1 MDDKELFIN
10 KHESAPLFEIED
22 FSCPPSS
29 KSFYFYSEDGKK
41 LRIALWNVNSS
52 KGTILLQSG
61 RTEFI
66 EKYYEVIEA
75 FISRGF
81 CVALMDWRGQGLS
94 ERTNKNVRLGHIDSF
109 KQYDRDLELTIE
121 KIYVNLCPKPWI
133 GFGHSMGGCLIISN
147 LLKSIDTYD
156 AIILSAPML
165 SMKVNRLVKFLT
177 KMICSLFPGIK
188 RFPIAKPT
196 WDEEKGWK
204 EEEFINNNLTSDKYR
219 FERNYRLISKEP
231 NLGVRGI
238 SIGWAYEAIK
248 RTDQFKRVDWK
259 NKIPKPTLLLSAKN
273 DNLVDANINEILLS
287 PIPNVSIVSINGKH
301 ELFMEEDHIREE
313 AWRAVDVFLKNN
325 FS

>member
-22 FSCPPSS
+22 FPCPPSS

-41 LRIALWNVNSS
+41 LRVALWNLKSP

-75 FISRGF
+75 FIKRGF

-94 ERTNKNVRLGHIDSF
+94 ERVNKNVRLGHIDSF

-121 KIYVNLCPKPWI
+121 KIYAILCPKPWI
-133 GFGHSMGGCLIISN
+133 GFGHSMGGCLMVSN
-147 LLKSIDTYD
+147 LLNARNNYD
-156 AIILSAPML
+156 AMILSAPML
-165 SMKVNRLVKFLT
+165 SMKVNKLVGFVT
-177 KMICSLFPGIK
+177 KTIVSIFPGIK
-188 RFPIAKPT
+188 EFPISKPT
-196 WDEEKGWK
+196 WDESKGWK
-204 EEEFINNNLTSDKYR
+204 EEEFNNNNLTNDKYR
-219 FERNYRLISKEP
+219 FERNFRLISKEP

-248 RTDQFKRVDWK
+248 RTDHFKNVDWK
-259 NKIPKPTLLLSAKN
+259 KKISIPTLLLSAKD
-273 DNLVDANINEILLS
+273 DNLVDTNMNEIFLS
-287 PIPNVSIVSINGKH
+287 SIPNVYTVSIKGKH
-301 ELFMEEDHIREE
+301 ELFMEEDHIRKE

>member
-1 MDDKELFIN
+1 
-10 KHESAPLFEIED
+10 
-22 FSCPPSS
+22 
-29 KSFYFYSEDGKK
+29 
-41 LRIALWNVNSS
+41 
-52 KGTILLQSG
+52 
-61 RTEFI
+61 
-66 EKYYEVIEA
+66 
-75 FISRGF
+75 
-81 CVALMDWRGQGLS
+81 
-94 ERTNKNVRLGHIDSF
+94 
-109 KQYDRDLELTIE
+109 
-121 KIYVNLCPKPWI
+121 
-133 GFGHSMGGCLIISN
+133 
-147 LLKSIDTYD
+147 
-156 AIILSAPML
+156 
-165 SMKVNRLVKFLT
+165 
-177 KMICSLFPGIK
+177 MICSLFPGIK

-248 RTDQFKRVDWK
+248 RTDQFKSVDWK

-273 DNLVDANINEILLS
+273 DNLVDANINENLLS